1 MSEREQVPVA
11 APPIRR
17 LRVPSAV
24 AEFLRDPKAKVATVI
39 LLVVIFFAI
48 FGPTI
53 APFGENEQNLRASLQ
68 APSWTHLLGTDQ
80 LGRDI
85 LSRAMY
91 GSRVSVSVGLI
102 VVAIAAAVA
111 LPIGLSA
118 GYFGGWVDSLLMRL
132 ADTWISFPPL
142 ILILAIVAIAGTGVG
157 NVMLAIGLASWP
169 VFARLLRALTLSL
182 KEQEF
187 VLAARALGASDLRI
201 LLRHILPNTVQPLIV
216 QGTLLIGVAVLA
228 EAALSFLGFGAQPPA
243 ATWGNM
249 ISEGFE
255 VIRRSLWPTILPG
268 VLIMLFVLAANFMGD
283 RLRDVLDP
291 RLRGSR

>member
-1 MSEREQVPVA
+1 MTEREQVPVS
-11 APPIRR
+11 APQFRR
-17 LRVPSAV
+17 LRVPRGV
-24 AEFLRDPKAKVATVI
+24 RIFLQDPKAKVASFI
-39 LLVVIFFAI
+39 FVVVVFVAI
-48 FGPTI
+48 FGPAL
-53 APFGENEQNLRASLQ
+53 APYGENEQNLRASLE
-68 APSWTHLLGTDQ
+68 APSWSHPLGTDQ

-102 VVAIAAAVA
+102 VVAIAVAVA

-118 GYFGGWVDSLLMRL
+118 GYFGGWIDTILMRFV
-132 ADTWISFPPL
+132 DTWISFPPL
-142 ILILAIVAIAGTGVG
+142 ILVLAIVAIAGTSLV
-157 NVMLAIGLASWP
+157 NVMLAIGLVSFP

-182 KEQEF
+182 TAQDF
-187 VLAARALGASDLRI
+187 VLAARTLGATDQRI
-201 LLRHILPNTVQPLIV
+201 LARHLLPNTVQPLIV
-216 QGTLLIGVAVLA
+216 QGTLLVGVAVLV
-228 EAALSFLGFGAQPPA
+228 EAGLSFLGFGAQPPS

-249 ISEGFE
+249 IAEGFP
-255 VIRRSLWPTILPG
+255 VIRFSLWPTILPG

>member
-1 MSEREQVPVA
+1 MIEREQVPVA

-17 LRVPSAV
+17 LRVPSA
-24 AEFLRDPKAKVATVI
+24 AGEFLRDPKAKVATVI
-39 LLVVIFFAI
+39 LSIVIFFAI
-48 FGPTI
+48 FGPTL

-68 APSWTHLLGTDQ
+68 APSWTHLLGTDE

-91 GSRVSVSVGLI
+91 GSRVSVSVGLV

-118 GYFGGWVDSLLMRL
+118 GYFGGWIDSLLMRL

-142 ILILAIVAIAGTGVG
+142 ILVLAIVAIAGNGVG

-201 LLRHILPNTVQPLIV
+201 VVRHVLPNTVQPLIV

-228 EAALSFLGFGAQPPA
+228 EAALSFLGFGAQPPS

-249 ISEGFE
+249 ISEGFA

>member
-1 MSEREQVPVA
+1 MIEREQVPVA

-24 AEFLRDPKAKVATVI
+24 GEFLRDPKAKVATVI

-48 FGPTI
+48 FGPTL

-68 APSWTHLLGTDQ
+68 APSWTHLLGTDE

-91 GSRVSVSVGLI
+91 GSRVSVSVGLV

-118 GYFGGWVDSLLMRL
+118 GYFGGWIDSLLMRL

-142 ILILAIVAIAGTGVG
+142 ILVLAIVAIAGNGVG

-201 LLRHILPNTVQPLIV
+201 VVRHVLPNTVQPLIV

-228 EAALSFLGFGAQPPA
+228 EAALSFLGFGAQPPS

-249 ISEGFE
+249 ISEGFA

>member
-1 MSEREQVPVA
+1 MIERERTPVA

-17 LRVPSAV
+17 LRMPSAV
-24 AEFLRDPKAKVATVI
+24 AEFLRDPKAKVATFI
-39 LLVVIFFAI
+39 RLVAI
-48 FGPTI
+48 FGPTL
-53 APFGENEQNLRASLQ
+53 APFGEKEQNLRASLQ
-68 APSWTHLLGTDQ
+68 APSWTHLLGTDE

-91 GSRVSVSVGLI
+91 GSRVSVTVGLI

-118 GYFGGWVDSLLMRL
+118 GYFGGWIDALLMRL

-142 ILILAIVAIAGTGVG
+142 ILVLAIVAIAGTGVG

-182 KEQEF
+182 KEPEF
-187 VLAARALGASDLRI
+187 VLAARALGVSDLRI
-201 LLRHILPNTVQPLIV
+201 VVRHILPNTVQPLIV
-216 QGTLLIGVAVLA
+216 QGTLLVGVAVLA

-249 ISEGFE
+249 ISEGFA
-255 VIRRSLWPTILPG
+255 VTRRSLWPTILPG

>member
-1 MSEREQVPVA
+1 MIEREQVPVA

-17 LRVPSAV
+17 LRVPSAAV
-24 AEFLRDPKAKVATVI
+24 EFLRDPKAKVATVI

-48 FGPTI
+48 FGPTL

-68 APSWTHLLGTDQ
+68 APSWTHLLGTDE

-91 GSRVSVSVGLI
+91 GSRVSVSVGLV

-118 GYFGGWVDSLLMRL
+118 GYFGGWIDSLLMRL

-142 ILILAIVAIAGTGVG
+142 ILVLAIVAIAGNGVG

-201 LLRHILPNTVQPLIV
+201 VVRHVLPNTVQPLIV

-228 EAALSFLGFGAQPPA
+228 EAALSFLGFGAQPPS

-249 ISEGFE
+249 ISEGFA

>member
-1 MSEREQVPVA
+1 MIEREQVPVA

-24 AEFLRDPKAKVATVI
+24 SEFLRDPKAKVATVI

-48 FGPTI
+48 FGPTL

-68 APSWTHLLGTDQ
+68 APSWTHLLGTDE

-118 GYFGGWVDSLLMRL
+118 GYFGGWIDSLLMRL

-142 ILILAIVAIAGTGVG
+142 ILVLAIVAIAGTGVG

-182 KEQEF
+182 KAQEF

-228 EAALSFLGFGAQPPA
+228 EAALSFLGFGAQPPS

-249 ISEGFE
+249 ISEGFP

>member
-1 MSEREQVPVA
+1 MTEREQQPA
-11 APPIRR
+11 SLPRFRR
-17 LRVPSAV
+17 LRVPKGV
-24 AEFLRDPKAKVATVI
+24 GVFLHDPKAKVASFI
-39 LLVVIFFAI
+39 LLVVIFFAA

-53 APFGENEQNLRASLQ
+53 APFGENEQNLRASLE
-68 APSWTHLLGTDQ
+68 APSWTHPLGTDQ

-85 LSRAMY
+85 LTRAMY

-118 GYFGGWVDSLLMRL
+118 GYFGGWIDSVLMRFV
-132 ADTWISFPPL
+132 DTWISIPPI
-142 ILILAIVAIAGTGVG
+142 ILILAIVAIAGTSLG
-157 NVMLAIGLASWP
+157 NVMLAIGLASFP

-182 KEQEF
+182 RAQDF
-187 VLAARALGASDLRI
+187 VMAARSLGASDQRI
-201 LLRHILPNTVQPLIV
+201 LARHILPNTVQPLIV
-216 QGTLLIGVAVLA
+216 QGTLLVGVAVLA
-228 EAALSFLGFGAQPPA
+228 EAALSFLGFGAQPPK

-249 ISEGFE
+249 IAEGFP
-255 VIRRSLWPTILPG
+255 VIRNSLWPTILPG
-268 VLIMLFVLAANFMGD
+268 VMIMVFVLAANLMGD

>member
-1 MSEREQVPVA
+1 M
-11 APPIRR
+11 
-17 LRVPSAV
+17 
-24 AEFLRDPKAKVATVI
+24 ATVI

-48 FGPTI
+48 FGPTL

-68 APSWTHLLGTDQ
+68 APSWTHLLGTDE

-91 GSRVSVSVGLI
+91 GSRVSVSVGLV

-118 GYFGGWVDSLLMRL
+118 GYFGGWIDSLLMRL

-142 ILILAIVAIAGTGVG
+142 ILVLAIVAIAGNGVG

-201 LLRHILPNTVQPLIV
+201 VVRHVLPNTVQPLIV

-228 EAALSFLGFGAQPPA
+228 EAALSFLGFGAQPPS

-249 ISEGFE
+249 ISEGFA

>member
-1 MSEREQVPVA
+1 MIEQEQVPVA
-11 APPIRR
+11 PPPLRR

-68 APSWTHLLGTDQ
+68 APSWTHLLGTDE

-111 LPIGLSA
+111 LPVGLSA

-142 ILILAIVAIAGTGVG
+142 ILILAIVAIAGSGVG

-201 LLRHILPNTVQPLIV
+201 LVRHILPNTVQPLIV
-216 QGTLLIGVAVLA
+216 QGTLLVGVAVLA
-228 EAALSFLGFGAQPPA
+228 EAALSFLGFGAQPPS

-249 ISEGFE
+249 ISEGFA

>member
-1 MSEREQVPVA
+1 MTEREQQPA
-11 APPIRR
+11 SLPRFQR
-17 LRVPSAV
+17 LRVPKGV
-24 AEFLRDPKAKVATVI
+24 GVFLHDPKAKVASFI
-39 LLVVIFFAI
+39 LLVVIFFAA

-53 APFGENEQNLRASLQ
+53 APFGENEQNLRASLEG
-68 APSWTHLLGTDQ
+68 PSWTHVLGTDQ

-85 LSRAMY
+85 LTRAMY

-118 GYFGGWVDSLLMRL
+118 GYFGGWVDSVLMRFV
-132 ADTWISFPPL
+132 DTWISIPPI
-142 ILILAIVAIAGTGVG
+142 ILILAIVAIAGTSLG
-157 NVMLAIGLASWP
+157 NVMLAIGLASFP

-182 KEQEF
+182 RAQDF
-187 VLAARALGASDLRI
+187 VMAARSLGASDQRI
-201 LLRHILPNTVQPLIV
+201 LARHILPNTVQPLIV
-216 QGTLLIGVAVLA
+216 QGTLLVGVAVLA
-228 EAALSFLGFGAQPPA
+228 EAALSFLGFGAQPPQ

-249 ISEGFE
+249 IAEGFP
-255 VIRRSLWPTILPG
+255 VIRHSLWPTILPG
-268 VLIMLFVLAANFMGD
+268 ALIMLFVLAANFMGD